1 MCGRFVIN
9 MPSDLMAQLFDAV
22 PANNLPPVPNFN
34 VCPTTQVHVVSAGE
48 NARKLGAMRWGFIPH
63 WYKTP
68 TDGPLLIN
76 ARSETIAEK
85 PAFRTACR
93 ERRCILPIS
102 GFYEWFREGDEKQ
115 PWYIQRADGTP
126 MALAG
131 IWQSWGEDHAPTCAI
146 VTTEATGPMAEIHHR
161 VPVILE
167 QSDWGKWLGEQ
178 GKGAALLMKSP
189 ADDVLQFHRVSKAVN
204 SNRAAGSELIEPIA
218 AE

>member
-22 PANNLPPVPNFN
+22 PANDLPPVPNFN
-34 VCPTTQVHVVSAGE
+34 VCPTTQVHVVSGGE
-48 NARKLGAMRWGFIPH
+48 NGRRLGAMRWGFIPH
-63 WYKTP
+63 WYKSP
-68 TDGPLLIN
+68 NDGPLLIN

-85 PAFRTACR
+85 PAFRAACR

-102 GFYEWFREGDEKQ
+102 GFYEWYREGGEKL
-115 PWYIQRADGTP
+115 PWYIQRTDGAP

-131 IWQSWGEDHAPTCAI
+131 IWQNWGEDHVPTCAV
-146 VTTEATGPMAEIHHR
+146 VTTEATGPMSEIHHR

-167 QSDWGKWLGEQ
+167 QTDWGKWLGEQ
-178 GKGAALLMKSP
+178 GKGAALLMNP
-189 ADDVLQFHRVSKAVN
+189 PEDHVLQFQQVSKAVN
-204 SNRAAGSELIEPIA
+204 SNRAVGPELIEPIA